1 MISDF
6 QNFEYPD
13 KWIFIVF
20 YILIST
26 EYKITFF
33 FDKNRSHMM
42 VNNFI
47 FSGNAILRKC
57 RVDVRKTN
65 NVRNQ
70 FFLVGQDVSP
80 SVCLKVFSFQKPT
93 GKHFVPRVSK
103 RKVLDNENVKL
114 YTKSRNLSFSSSNLF
129 RDYRYI
135 KSLRSLVVKL
145 RGD

>member
-1 MISDF
+1 
-6 QNFEYPD
+6 
-13 KWIFIVF
+13 
-20 YILIST
+20 
-26 EYKITFF
+26 
-33 FDKNRSHMM
+33 MM
-42 VNNFI
+42 VNNLI
-47 FSGNAILRKC
+47 FSENAILRKC
-57 RVDVRKTN
+57 RGDVRKTN

-93 GKHFVPRVSK
+93 GRHFVPRVSK

-135 KSLRSLVVKL
+135 KSSRSLVVKL
-145 RGD
+145 RGYWKTKKSVNDFLNLETHSFSSGFKINFNY